1 MKNAQ
6 ITDLLLKEKKDTQ
19 ENKTYLQSQLITYIG
34 NKRSLLD
41 FIGTTITFV
50 QKKLNREKI
59 SFFDVFSGSGIVSR
73 YFKSTA
79 SELYTNDLED
89 YAKIINEC
97 YLSNE
102 NDRNMVELKN
112 IYRNLKQNLDTAEQ
126 QNLWNYG
133 IISKEYAPKNDYK
146 IKKNERVFYTPR
158 NAHYIDTARY
168 LIGNMPSKIQP
179 FFLAPLLSE
188 ASIHANTAGVF
199 KGFYK
204 NKETGIGKY
213 GGKKG
218 DAISRITGN
227 IDLPF
232 PVFSEYNCPVHILQ
246 GNANDIVKN
255 VPLVD
260 LAYLDPPYNQH
271 PYGSNYFM
279 LNIISNNSKH
289 EHISKVS
296 GIPTDWNRSAY
307 NNKKASFLAFA
318 DLIEN
323 LKAHF
328 IAISFNSEGFISLQ
342 KMKELLEKFGTV
354 TILEAD
360 YNTFRG
366 SRNLGARN
374 KHVTEY
380 IYLLEK
386 KYSII

>member
-1 MKNAQ
+1 MKN
-6 ITDLLLKEKKDTQ
+6 TKFEDLLFNGTSCRKEND
-19 ENKTYLQSQLITYIG
+19 NYLESQLITYIG

-50 QKKLNREKI
+50 QEKLVREKL

-79 SELYTNDLED
+79 SELYSNDLED
-89 YAKIINEC
+89 YATIINNC
-97 YLSNE
+97 YLSNTNERDMIQLRSLYCQLKE
-102 NDRNMVELKN
+102 NLNDIELTN
-112 IYRNLKQNLDTAEQ
+112 SWQN
-126 QNLWNYG
+126 G
-133 IISKEYAPKNDYK
+133 IISSEYSPNNDSN
-146 IKKNERVFYTPR
+146 IKKDERVFYTTR
-158 NAHYIDTARY
+158 NAHYIDTARN

-204 NKETGIGKY
+204 NRETGIGKY

-232 PVFSEYNCPVHILQ
+232 PVFSEYDCPIHILQ
-246 GNANDIVKN
+246 GNANDIVKD
-255 VPLVD
+255 VPMVD

-279 LNIISNNSKH
+279 LNIISNNCKP

-307 NNKKASFLAFA
+307 NNKKSSFFAFA
-318 DLIEN
+318 DLVEKI
-323 LKAHF
+323 KARF
-328 IAISFNSEGFISLQ
+328 IAISFNSEGFISFE
-342 KMKELLEKFGTV
+342 KMSNLLEKFGTV
-354 TILEAD
+354 TIIKSN

-366 SRNLGARN
+366 SRNLSGRN

-386 KYSII
+386 KY